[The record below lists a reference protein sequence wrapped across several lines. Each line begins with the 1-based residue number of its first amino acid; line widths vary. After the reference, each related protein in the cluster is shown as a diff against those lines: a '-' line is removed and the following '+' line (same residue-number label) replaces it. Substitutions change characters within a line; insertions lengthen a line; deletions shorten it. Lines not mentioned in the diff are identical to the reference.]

1 MIAHLGIIMTVIEA
15 DMVIRVVDRYQ
26 SVTVI
31 IATAGILLRVSV
43 GSNVVI
49 LGKKIEDIMI
59 EVEGMDVDMIMDME
73 EGTEISWMKMSSL
86 SIIIV

>member
-1 MIAHLGIIMTVIEA
+1 MIAILGVIMIVIEA
-15 DMVIRVVDRYQ
+15 DMVTRVVDRYL
-26 SVTVI
+26 SVTAI
-31 IATAGILLRVSV
+31 IAAGGILLRVSV

-59 EVEGMDVDMIMDME
+59 EVEDLDVDMIMGME
-73 EGTEISWMKMSSL
+73 EGTEISWMKMSSS

>member
-1 MIAHLGIIMTVIEA
+1 MIVHLGITMTVIEA

-49 LGKKIEDIMI
+49 LGKKIEDIMT

-73 EGTEISWMKMSSL
+73 EGTEISWMKMSNL

>member
-1 MIAHLGIIMTVIEA
+1 MIVILGVIMIVIEA
-15 DMVIRVVDRYQ
+15 DMVTRVVDRYL
-26 SVTVI
+26 SVTAI
-31 IATAGILLRVSV
+31 IAAGGILLRVSV

-59 EVEGMDVDMIMDME
+59 EVEDLDVDMIMGME
-73 EGTEISWMKMSSL
+73 EGTEISWMKMSSS

>member
-1 MIAHLGIIMTVIEA
+1 MIVHLGITMTVIEA

-59 EVEGMDVDMIMDME
+59 EVEDLDVDMIMDME
-73 EGTEISWMKMSSL
+73 EGTEISWMKMSNL

>member
-1 MIAHLGIIMTVIEA
+1 MIAILGVIMIVIEA
-15 DMVIRVVDRYQ
+15 DMVTRVVDRCL

-49 LGKKIEDIMI
+49 LGKKIEDIMT

-73 EGTEISWMKMSSL
+73 EGTEISWMKMSNL

>member
-1 MIAHLGIIMTVIEA
+1 MIAILGVIMIVIEA
-15 DMVIRVVDRYQ
+15 DMVTRVVDRCL

-31 IATAGILLRVSV
+31 IATAGILLRMSV

-59 EVEGMDVDMIMDME
+59 EVEDLDVDMIMGME
-73 EGTEISWMKMSSL
+73 EGTEISWMKMSSS

>member
-59 EVEGMDVDMIMDME
+59 EVEGMDVDMIME

>member
-1 MIAHLGIIMTVIEA
+1 MIVHLGITMTVIEA